1 VFLGDFR
8 HAIDEKGRLAVP
20 ARFRGQLTD
29 GCVVVRWIEN
39 CLAVYPMADWEVLA
53 AKVKALPF
61 TDPNARLLQRQLFA
75 MASEETLDK
84 QGRILIPAG
93 LREFAG
99 LGAEAK
105 IVGSLDHAEIWAPER
120 WDDYAKGLNDP
131 SAFSQAISGLGI

>member
-1 VFLGDFR
+1 MR
-8 HAIDEKGRLAVP
+8 SI
-20 ARFRGQLTD
+20 
-29 GCVVVRWIEN
+29 RW
-39 CLAVYPMADWEVLA
+39 PTGEVLA

-75 MASEETLDK
+75 MAPRETLDK
-84 QGRILIPAG
+84 QGRILIPSG

-120 WDDYAKGLNDP
+120 WDEYAKGLNDP
-131 SAFSQAISGLGI
+131 SAFSEAISGLGI